1 MVTKEHIRKLAQSH
15 ISGTTGIFLVDVRL
29 SSTGRITVL
38 IDRNEGVTIDDCAAL
53 SRFLSNEMGE
63 EAGDFELS
71 VSSPGLD
78 MPLLVFEQYKKNE
91 GREVEVTGADNNR
104 TSGIM
109 RNVTSGGFDLE
120 VSIKQKGQQPGIKTL
135 SFNYEDVKAVKVKI
149 SFK

>member
-1 MVTKEHIRKLAQSH
+1 MITKEHIRKLAEGH
-15 ISGTTGIFLVDVRL
+15 IKGTGIFLVDARL

-38 IDRNEGVTIDDCAAL
+38 IDRPEGVKIEDCISL

-63 EAGDFELS
+63 EGEDHDLN

-78 MPLLVFEQYKKNE
+78 MPFLVTEQYIKNE
-91 GREVEVTGADNNR
+91 GHEVEVVTNAGDKLA
-104 TSGIM
+104 GIL

-120 VSIKQKGQQPGIKTL
+120 IVKKQKGKEPVTTMA
-135 SFNYEDVKAVKVKI
+135 SFNYEDVKSVTVKI